1 MGACG
6 TLNDLDLTRFAVS
19 RLLEMTASGPLWHL
33 SLRLHHSTCP
43 CLTMSFTPT
52 SVLVTGGAGFIGSNY
67 LLHVVRAWPETL
79 YVNLDALT
87 YAGNLANLA
96 SVEDA
101 PNYRF
106 VHGDINDAELLAR
119 LFAEHAF
126 EAVVH
131 FAAES
136 HVDRSILDPTAFVTT
151 NVHGTLVLLQAAR
164 TAWDGAGTPRRF
176 HHISTDEV
184 FGSLG
189 PEGVFTAETPYAPRS
204 PYAAS
209 KASAD
214 HLVRAF
220 GTTYHLPY
228 VITNTSNNY
237 GPYQFP
243 EKLIPLVI
251 RNAMKGEPIPVYG
264 NGQNVRD
271 WLYVEDHVK
280 ALDIVLRR
288 AEEGSTW
295 LIGADQ
301 EINNLDL
308 VHLLLDEVDRVTGK
322 HAGTSRAL
330 IRFVADRPG
339 HDFRYAL
346 DSSPIEDQL
355 GWKPEYDLNAGIRR
369 TVAWYLDNVPWMDAV
384 LDGAY
389 RDYYSS
395 QYGSRGM
402 N

>member
-1 MGACG
+1 MRDDSSDDVFKMF
-6 TLNDLDLTRFAVS
+6 NPS
-19 RLLEMTASGPLWHL
+19 
-33 SLRLHHSTCP
+33 
-43 CLTMSFTPT
+43 

-67 LLHVVRAWPETL
+67 LLHAVRAHPQTR

-96 SVEDA
+96 DIEGA
-101 PNYRF
+101 PNYSF
-106 VHGDINDAELLAR
+106 AHGDINDSDLLAR
-119 LFAEHAF
+119 LFDEYGF
-126 EAVVH
+126 DAVVH

-164 TAWDGAGTPRRF
+164 EAWEGADGPRRF
-176 HHISTDEV
+176 HHVSTDEV

-189 PEGVFTAETPYAPRS
+189 SEGHFTADTPYAPRS

-209 KASAD
+209 KAAAD

-220 GTTYHLPY
+220 GTTYGLPW

-251 RNAMKGEPIPVYG
+251 RNAMTGAPIPVYG
-264 NGQNVRD
+264 KGENVRD
-271 WLYVEDHVK
+271 WLHVEDHVD
-280 ALDIVLRR
+280 ALDRVLHQAGTR
-288 AEEGSTW
+288 STW
-295 LIGADQ
+295 LIGGDQ
-301 EINNLDL
+301 EISNLEL
-308 VHLLLDEVDRVTGK
+308 VHMLLDEVDRATDK
-322 HAGTSRAL
+322 EAGTSRNL
-330 IRFVADRPG
+330 VRFVTDRPG

-346 DSSPIEDQL
+346 DSSPIQKEL
-355 GWKPEYDLNAGIRR
+355 GWRPKHDLASGIAA
-369 TVAWYLDNVPWMDAV
+369 TVSWYLNNAAWMNAILGGD
-384 LDGAY
+384 Y
-389 RDYYSS
+389 RDYYKM

>member
-1 MGACG
+1 
-6 TLNDLDLTRFAVS
+6 
-19 RLLEMTASGPLWHL
+19 
-33 SLRLHHSTCP
+33 
-43 CLTMSFTPT
+43 MSFTPS

-67 LLHVVRAWPETL
+67 LLHVVPAYPGTQ

-96 SVEDA
+96 DIEDA
-101 PNYRF
+101 SNYTF
-106 VHGDINDAELLAR
+106 VHGSVNDAGLLER
-119 LFAEHAF
+119 LFDEYAF
-126 EAVVH
+126 DAVVH

-164 TAWDGAGTPRRF
+164 TAWEGSQAPRRF

-189 PEGVFTAETPYAPRS
+189 PEGHFTADTPYAPRS

-220 GTTYHLPY
+220 GTTYGLPA

-251 RNAMKGEPIPVYG
+251 RNAMTGDPIPVYG
-264 NGQNVRD
+264 KGANVRD
-271 WLYVEDHVK
+271 WLFVEDHVE
-280 ALDIVLRR
+280 ALDLVLRQ
-288 AEEGSTW
+288 AETGSTW
-295 LIGADQ
+295 LIGGDQ
-301 EINNLDL
+301 EISNLEL
-308 VHLLLDEVDRVTGK
+308 VHLLLDAVDRVTGK
-322 HAGTSRAL
+322 EIGTRRSL
-330 IRFVADRPG
+330 IRFVSDRPG

-346 DSSPIEDQL
+346 DSSPIQEQL
-355 GWKPEYDLNAGIRR
+355 GWQPKHDLKSGISR
-369 TVAWYLDNVPWMDAV
+369 TVAWYLNHMAWMDAI

-389 RDYYSS
+389 RDYYES

>member
-1 MGACG
+1 
-6 TLNDLDLTRFAVS
+6 
-19 RLLEMTASGPLWHL
+19 
-33 SLRLHHSTCP
+33 
-43 CLTMSFTPT
+43 MSFTPT

-67 LLHVVRAWPETL
+67 LLHVVQSYPDTQ

-87 YAGNLANLA
+87 YAGNLANL
-96 SVEDA
+96 VGIEEA
-101 PNYRF
+101 PNYTF
-106 VHGDINDAELLAR
+106 VHGDVNDSALLNR
-119 LFAEHAF
+119 LFQEHDF
-126 EAVVH
+126 DAVVH

-164 TAWDGAGTPRRF
+164 AAWEGAEGSHRF

-189 PEGVFTAETPYAPRS
+189 PEGHFTADTPYAPRS

-220 GTTYHLPY
+220 GTTYDFPW

-251 RNAMKGEPIPVYG
+251 RNAMTGDPIPVYG
-264 NGQNVRD
+264 KGENVRD
-271 WLYVEDHVK
+271 WLFVEDHVE
-280 ALDIVLRR
+280 ALDRVLRHG
-288 AEEGSTW
+288 ETGSTW
-295 LIGADQ
+295 LIGGDQ
-301 EINNLDL
+301 EISNLEL
-308 VHLLLDEVDRVTGK
+308 VEMLLDEVDRATGK
-322 HAGTSRAL
+322 DIGTRRAL
-330 IRFVADRPG
+330 IRFVTDRPG

-346 DSSPIEDQL
+346 DSSPIQNELD
-355 GWKPEYDLNAGIRR
+355 WTPKHDLQSGISD
-369 TVAWYLDNVPWMDAV
+369 TVAWYLSNMAWMDSI
-384 LDGAY
+384 LGGDY
-389 RDYYSS
+389 RDYYQS

>member
-1 MGACG
+1 
-6 TLNDLDLTRFAVS
+6 
-19 RLLEMTASGPLWHL
+19 
-33 SLRLHHSTCP
+33 
-43 CLTMSFTPT
+43 MSFSPQ
-52 SVLVTGGAGFIGSNY
+52 SILVTGGAGFIGSNY
-67 LLHVVRAWPETL
+67 LLHAVPAYPDAQF
-79 YVNLDALT
+79 VNLDALT

-96 SVEDA
+96 GIESSD
-101 PNYRF
+101 NYHF
-106 VHGDINDAELLAR
+106 VRGDVNDASLLEG
-119 LFAEHAF
+119 LFGEF
-126 EAVVH
+126 GFDAVVH

-136 HVDRSILDPTAFVTT
+136 HVDRSILDPTAFIQT
-151 NVHGTLVLLQAAR
+151 NVQGTLVLLQAAR
-164 TAWDGAGTPRRF
+164 DAWKGSDRECLF

-189 PEGVFTAETPYAPRS
+189 ADGHFTADTPYAPRS

-220 GTTYHLPY
+220 ATTYGLPT

-251 RNAMKGEPIPVYG
+251 RNAVAGEPIPVYG
-264 NGQNVRD
+264 KGENVRD

-280 ALDIVLRR
+280 ALDQVLRQSP
-288 AEEGSTW
+288 AGSTW
-295 LIGADQ
+295 LIGGDQ
-301 EINNLDL
+301 EITNLEL
-308 VHLLLDEVDRVTGK
+308 VERLLDEVDIQTGK
-322 HAGTSRAL
+322 EPGTRRSL
-330 IRFVADRPG
+330 IRFVTDRPG

-346 DSSPIEDQL
+346 DSSPVKDAL
-355 GWKPEYDLNAGIRR
+355 GWQPEHDLESGLRK
-369 TVAWYLDNVPWMDAV
+369 TVRWYLDHIQWMESI
-384 LDGAY
+384 LEG
-389 RDYYSS
+389 DYLTYYEA

>member
-1 MGACG
+1 
-6 TLNDLDLTRFAVS
+6 
-19 RLLEMTASGPLWHL
+19 
-33 SLRLHHSTCP
+33 
-43 CLTMSFTPT
+43 MSFTPT

-67 LLHVVRAWPETL
+67 LLHVVRAYPDTHF
-79 YVNLDALT
+79 VNLDALT

-96 SVEDA
+96 DIEDA
-101 PNYRF
+101 PNYGF
-106 VHGDINDAELLAR
+106 VHGSVNDAELLER
-119 LFAEHAF
+119 LFSEYAF
-126 EAVVH
+126 DAVVH

-164 TAWDGAGTPRRF
+164 AAWENAQGPHRF

-189 PEGVFTAETPYAPRS
+189 PDGCFTADTPYAPRS

-220 GTTYHLPY
+220 ATTYGLPT

-237 GPYQFP
+237 GPFQFP

-251 RNAMKGEPIPVYG
+251 RNAVVGDPIPIYGKGE
-264 NGQNVRD
+264 NVRD
-271 WLYVEDHVK
+271 WLHVEDHVR
-280 ALDIVLRR
+280 ALDTVLRQ
-288 AEEGSTW
+288 AETGSTW
-295 LIGADQ
+295 LIGGDQ
-301 EINNLDL
+301 EISNLEL
-308 VHLLLDEVDRVTGK
+308 VQMLLDEVDRVTGK
-322 HAGTSRAL
+322 EVGTRRAL
-330 IRFVADRPG
+330 IRFVTDRPG

-346 DSSPIEDQL
+346 DSSPIQEEL
-355 GWKPEYDLNAGIRR
+355 GWEPEHDLVSGIRQ
-369 TVAWYLDNVPWMDAV
+369 TVGWYLANMAWMDAI

-389 RDYYSS
+389 RDYYAS